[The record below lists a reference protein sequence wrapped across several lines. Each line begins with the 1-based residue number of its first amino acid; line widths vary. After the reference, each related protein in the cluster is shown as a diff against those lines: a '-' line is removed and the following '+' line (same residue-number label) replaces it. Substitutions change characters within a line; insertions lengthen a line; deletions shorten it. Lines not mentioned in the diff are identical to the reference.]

1 MNESD
6 TRAEYIEPALQRAG
20 WGVVAESRIRR
31 EFPITPGRIE
41 GANRRG
47 RGLSADIVLEYR
59 GQKLAV
65 IEAKAYHLEVS
76 EGVSQA
82 KDYAHKLQIRHTYA
96 SNGRQIYA
104 IDMQAGREGLVDA
117 FPTPAQLWQIING
130 QPDFWR
136 DEFAKIPYE
145 DRGGSH
151 SGRYYQDIAVQR
163 VLAAVVAGKQRILL
177 TLATGTGKTFIAFQ
191 VAWKLFQSRWN
202 LGRAQT
208 RRPRILFL
216 ADRNILADQAYN
228 AFGAFTDDA
237 RVRITPESLSKHNGS
252 IYNGS
257 IFFTIFQTFMTGR
270 DAQGNPAPVFGEYQ
284 RDFFDFIIIDEC
296 HRGGANDE
304 STWRGIMDH
313 FAPAVQLGLTA
324 TPKRRDNADT
334 YAYFGDP
341 VFEYSLKDGINDGFL
356 TPFRV
361 KQYTTSLDDY
371 TVTGSE
377 VIDGDLP
384 VGTVIEA
391 DEFNRVVIFPARE
404 EQRVKILLDEMNP
417 REKTIIF
424 CANQMHAGMIRD
436 YMNQHAQQN
445 NPFYCVRVTADDGDV
460 GEQYLRD
467 FQDNEKTIP
476 TILTTSHKLSTGVDA
491 RNVRNIVLL
500 RPIRSMIEF
509 KQIIGRGTRLFDG
522 KGYFTIHDFVQA
534 HAHFNDPD
542 WDGTVEPATCARCGK
557 YPCVC
562 AVTTAP
568 CATCGQ
574 SPCVCERPV
583 CPQCGKLN
591 CTCERRPKTRIVVPG
606 GELTVAYT
614 VMTTFW
620 HPDGKQVSVQEFIEM
635 LYGELPNLFASEA
648 DLRRIWSMPDTRQ
661 KLLVGLNERGFGATQ
676 LHEIQLILD
685 AEASDMFDVL
695 AHIAYRYPPLTRNSR
710 AQRAMREVG
719 GRYASKQR
727 SFIEYV
733 LSHYVRTGV
742 EELDMPKLAMLLTL
756 KYGSMVDA
764 MQDLGEPSEVSR
776 VFRDFQG
783 YLYVE

>member
-1 MNESD
+1 MNESE
-6 TRAEYIEPALQRAG
+6 TRAEHIDPALARAG

-47 RGLSADIVLEYR
+47 RGLSADYVLEYR

-65 IEAKAYHLEVS
+65 VEAKAYYLEVG

-104 IDMQAGREGLVDA
+104 IDMQARHEGLVA
-117 FPTPAQLWQIING
+117 EFPTPDQLWQLVNG

-145 DRGGSH
+145 DRGGTH
-151 SGRYYQDIAVQR
+151 GGRYYQDIAVER
-163 VLAAVVAGKQRILL
+163 VLAAVAAGKQRILL

-202 LGRAQT
+202 LGRTPT

-228 AFGAFTDDA
+228 AFSAFPADA
-237 RVRITPESLSKHNGS
+237 MVRITPDSISKYGG
-252 IYNGS
+252 IITNGS

-270 DAQGNPAPVFGEYQ
+270 DANGHAEPIFGAYQ
-284 RDFFDFIIIDEC
+284 RDFFDVIIIDEC

-304 STWRGIMDH
+304 STWRGILEY
-313 FAPAVQLGLTA
+313 FAPALQLGLTA
-324 TPKRRDNADT
+324 TPKRNDNADT

-341 VFEYSLKDGINDGFL
+341 VFEYSLKEGINDGFL

-371 TVTGSE
+371 TVSGNE

-384 VGTVIEA
+384 VGTVIDA
-391 DEFNRVVIFPARE
+391 DDFNRVVIFPARE
-404 EQRVKILLDEMNP
+404 EQRVKILLGELNT

-436 YMNQHAQQN
+436 FVNQHAQQQDA
-445 NPFYCVRVTADDGDV
+445 FYCVRVTADDGAV

-467 FQDNEKTIP
+467 FQDNDRTIP

-522 KGYFTIHDFVQA
+522 KGYFTIHDFVGA

-542 WDGTVEPATCARCGK
+542 WDGTVDPTPCHKCGL

-562 AVTTAP
+562 AVSTCP
-568 CATCGQ
+568 ECGQ
-574 SPCVCERPV
+574 SPCICTREP
-583 CPQCGKLN
+583 CPACGKVR
-591 CTCERRPKTRIVVPG
+591 CTCERRPKTRIMVPG
-606 GELTVAYT
+606 GTLEVKYT

-620 HPDGKQVSVQEFIEM
+620 HPDGRQVSVQEFIAM
-635 LYGELPNLFASEA
+635 LYGELPELFASEA
-648 DLRRIWSMPDTRQ
+648 ELRRIWSLPDTRQ
-661 KLLVGLNERGFGATQ
+661 KLLNGLAERGFGADQ
-676 LHEIQLILD
+676 LHEIQQILD
-685 AEASDMFDVL
+685 AEQSDLFDVL
-695 AHIAYRYPPLTRNSR
+695 AHIAYRYPPQTRDSR
-710 AQRAMREVG
+710 AQRALREVG

-727 SFIEYV
+727 SFIEFV
-733 LSHYVRTGV
+733 LAHYVRTGV
-742 EELDMPKLAMLLTL
+742 EELDIPKLATLLTL
-756 KYGSMVDA
+756 KYGSLADA
-764 MQDLGEPSEVSR
+764 MRDLGNPQDVSR
-776 VFRDFQG
+776 VFREFQG

>member
-1 MNESD
+1 
-6 TRAEYIEPALQRAG
+6 
-20 WGVVAESRIRR
+20 
-31 EFPITPGRIE
+31 
-41 GANRRG
+41 
-47 RGLSADIVLEYR
+47 LSADYVLEYR

-65 IEAKAYHLEVS
+65 VEAKAYHLEVG
-76 EGVSQA
+76 EGVAQA
-82 KDYAHKLQIRHTYA
+82 KEYAHKLQIRHTYA
-96 SNGRQIYA
+96 TNGRQIYA
-104 IDMQAGREGLVDA
+104 IDMQARSEKLVLA
-117 FPTPAQLWQIING
+117 FPTPDQLWQLVNG

-136 DEFAKIPYE
+136 DEFAKVPYE
-145 DRGGSH
+145 DRGGTH

-163 VLAAVVAGKQRILL
+163 VLEAVAAGKQRILL

-191 VAWKLFQSRWN
+191 VVWKLFHSRWN
-202 LGRAQT
+202 LGRTPT

-228 AFGAFTDDA
+228 AFSAFAADA
-237 RVRITPESLSKHNGS
+237 LVRITPESLSKKGGIITNG
-252 IYNGS
+252 N
-257 IFFTIFQTFMTGR
+257 IFFTIFQTFMTGH
-270 DAQGNPAPVFGEYQ
+270 DTHGNATPVFGDYQ
-284 RDFFDFIIIDEC
+284 RDFFDLIIIDEC

-304 STWRGIMDH
+304 STWRGILDY

-334 YAYFGDP
+334 YAYFGEP

-371 TVTGSE
+371 TVTGNDI
-377 VIDGDLP
+377 IDGDLP
-384 VGTVIEA
+384 VGTVIDA
-391 DEFNRVVIFPARE
+391 NDFNRVVIFPARE
-404 EQRVKILLDEMNP
+404 EQRVKILLGEINP

-436 YMNQHAQQN
+436 YVNQHAQHAD
-445 NPFYCVRVTADDGDV
+445 PFYCVRVTADDGEI
-460 GEQYLRD
+460 GEQYLRN

-534 HAHFNDPD
+534 HEHFNDPD
-542 WDGTVEPATCARCGK
+542 WDGTVAPDTCARCGQ

-562 AVTTAP
+562 ATVSTCT
-568 CATCGQ
+568 TCGQ
-574 SPCVCERPV
+574 APCTCARPV
-583 CPQCGKLN
+583 CPQCGKQT
-591 CTCERRPKTRIVVPG
+591 CTCERKPKTRIVVPG
-606 GELTVAYT
+606 GVLEVTYT

-620 HPDGKQVSVQEFIEM
+620 HPDGKQVSVQEFIEL
-635 LYGELPNLFASEA
+635 LYGALPALFASEA

-661 KLLVGLNERGFGATQ
+661 KLLIGLQERGFGAAQ
-676 LHEIQLILD
+676 LHEIQQILD
-685 AEASDMFDVL
+685 AEQSDLFDVL
-695 AHIAYRYPPLTRNSR
+695 AHIAYRYPPQTRDSR
-710 AQRAMREVG
+710 AQRALREVG

-727 SFIEYV
+727 AFIEYV

-742 EELDMPKLAMLLTL
+742 EELDMPKLATLLNLRYGTL
-756 KYGSMVDA
+756 DDA
-764 MQDLGEPSEVSR
+764 MRDLGNPQDVSR
-776 VFRDFQG
+776 VFREFQG
-783 YLYVE
+783 YLYME

>member
-1 MNESD
+1 MNESE
-6 TRAEYIEPALQRAG
+6 TRAEHIDPALQRAG
-20 WGVVAESRIRR
+20 WGVVEGSRIRR

-47 RGLSADIVLEYR
+47 RGLSADYVLEYR

-82 KDYAHKLQIRHTYA
+82 KDYAHKLQIRYTFA
-96 SNGRQIYA
+96 SNGRHIYA
-104 IDMQAGREGLVDA
+104 IDMQARHEELIA
-117 FPTPAQLWQIING
+117 EFPTPEQLWQQING
-130 QPDFWR
+130 QPDLWR
-136 DEFAKIPYE
+136 DEFAKVPYE
-145 DRGGSH
+145 DKSGTH

-163 VLAAVVAGKQRILL
+163 TLEAIAAGKQRILL

-191 VAWKLFQSRWN
+191 VAWKLFHSRWN
-202 LGRAQT
+202 LGRTPT

-228 AFGAFTDDA
+228 AFSAFEADA
-237 RVRITPESLSKHNGS
+237 LVRITPESLSKRNGI
-252 IYNGS
+252 IYNS
-257 IFFTIFQTFMTGR
+257 NIFFTIFQTFMTGR
-270 DAQGNPAPVFGEYQ
+270 DAHGNPAPVFGEYE
-284 RDFFDFIIIDEC
+284 RDFFDLIIIDEC

-304 STWRGIMDH
+304 STWRSIMEH

-324 TPKRRDNADT
+324 TPKRNDNADT
-334 YAYFGDP
+334 YRYFGDP

-361 KQYTTSLDDY
+361 KQYTTSVDDY
-371 TVTGSE
+371 TVSGHE
-377 VIDGDLP
+377 VIDGELP
-384 VGTVIEA
+384 VGTVIDA
-391 DEFNRVVIFPARE
+391 DDFNRVVIFPARE
-404 EQRVKILLDEMNP
+404 EQRVKILLGEINQ

-436 YMNQHAQQN
+436 FVNQHTQQRD
-445 NPFYCVRVTADDGDV
+445 PFYCVRVTADDGEV
-460 GEQYLRD
+460 GELYLRD
-467 FQDNEKTIP
+467 FQDNDKSIP
-476 TILTTSHKLSTGVDA
+476 TVLTTSHKLSTGVDA

-522 KGYFTIHDFVQA
+522 KGYFTIHDFVRA
-534 HAHFNDPD
+534 HEHFNDPD
-542 WDGTVEPATCARCGK
+542 WDGPAEPSACARCGQ

-562 AVTTAP
+562 PVSNAP

-574 SPCVCERPV
+574 MPCQCARPV
-583 CPQCGKLN
+583 CPDCGKVT
-591 CTCERRPKTRIVVPG
+591 CTCARRPKTRIVVPG
-606 GELTVAYT
+606 GTLEVTYT

-620 HPDGKQVSVQEFIEM
+620 HPNGKQVSVQEFIEM
-635 LYGELPNLFASEA
+635 LYGALPELFASEA
-648 DLRRIWSMPDTRQ
+648 DLRRIWSMPNTRQ
-661 KLLVGLNERGFGATQ
+661 ILLDGLKERGFGPEQ

-685 AEASDMFDVL
+685 AEQSDLFDVL
-695 AHIAYRYPPLTRNSR
+695 AHIAYRYPPQTRDSR
-710 AQRAMREVG
+710 AQRALREVG

-727 SFIEYV
+727 SFIEFV

-742 EELDMPKLAMLLTL
+742 EELDAHKLATLLNL
-756 KYGSMVDA
+756 KYGSLDDA
-764 MQDLGEPSEVSR
+764 MRNLGDPTAV
-776 VFRDFQG
+776 RDMFYEFQG